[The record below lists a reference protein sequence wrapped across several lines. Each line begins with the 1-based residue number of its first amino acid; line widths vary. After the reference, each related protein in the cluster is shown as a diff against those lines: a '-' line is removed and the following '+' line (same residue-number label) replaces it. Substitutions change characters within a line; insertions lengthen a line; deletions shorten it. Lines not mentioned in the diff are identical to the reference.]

1 MKKLLLFTILT
12 LSLGLNA
19 QVILTE
25 NASSLTVGNIGTDLT
40 GATAGQGG
48 WKTSIPLATTGTN
61 STFQIENFDLSAV
74 YGNAIKI
81 TGFNGN
87 AGTTAATQN
96 TRFMFKSIIPQWTG
110 RTAGN
115 DILEVEYEFFTGAGS
130 TSRNSFAV
138 YIYSDE
144 ATPRVIA
151 GFLFSKNATI
161 NLPSTTT
168 PAQYVNVVRGVALFD
183 NAGTV
188 GLFNFGLGT
197 TTPFQVVS
205 ANDTWLKIGL
215 SFNKTTGEIR
225 WKVPSLN
232 INGFV
237 NGAAT
242 GLNPGEIDLIGITG
256 GTTAIPNTVSAIG
269 FYDNIVLRA
278 SATDTLLGT
287 EQVSMDSSK
296 FSISPNP
303 ANDFVNISNSENIKV
318 SSVKITDLNG
328 RVVKQSSF
336 DSVSDIKMN
345 VSDLSSGIYMMNIN
359 SNEGSVTKKIIKN

>member
-12 LSLGLNA
+12 ISLGLNG
-19 QVILTE
+19 QSLLTE
-25 NASSLTVGNIGTDLT
+25 NCTTLTVGNVGSDLT
-40 GATAGQGG
+40 GVTAGQGG
-48 WKTSIPLATTGTN
+48 WKTLIPLATTGSN

-87 AGTTAATQN
+87 AGTTAATSN
-96 TRFMFKSIIPQWTG
+96 TRYMSKSIIPQWTS

-115 DILEVEYEFFTGAGS
+115 DILEVEYDFNTGSNS
-130 TSRNSFAV
+130 TSRNSFAI
-138 YIYSDE
+138 YIFSDE
-144 ATPRVIA
+144 ATPRAIA

-168 PAQYVNVVRGVALFD
+168 PAQYVNVVRGIALYD
-183 NAGTV
+183 NAGAVNT
-188 GLFNFGLGT
+188 FNFGLGT

-205 ANDTWLKIGL
+205 ANDTWLKIGF
-215 SFNKTTGEIR
+215 SFNKTTGEIK

-256 GTTAIPNTVSAIG
+256 GTTAIPNTVAAVG
-269 FYDNIVLRA
+269 FFDNIVLRA

-287 EQVSMDSSK
+287 EQVTLDLSK

-303 ANDFVNISNSENIKV
+303 ANDFVAISNSENIKV

-328 RVVKQSSF
+328 RVVKQSTF
-336 DSVSDIKMN
+336 DSVSDISIN